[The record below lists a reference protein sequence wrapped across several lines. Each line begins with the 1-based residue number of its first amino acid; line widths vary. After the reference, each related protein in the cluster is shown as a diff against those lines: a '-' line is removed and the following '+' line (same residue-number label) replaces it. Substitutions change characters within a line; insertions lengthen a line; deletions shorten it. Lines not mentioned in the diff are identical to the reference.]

1 MDAADALL
9 RDAEDRIEEWLCEL
23 DGEWRAVL
31 LDAELEADRIRT
43 QALADAG
50 ELVATARLEADEII
64 AAAHAT
70 AGEHADVI
78 QALAAAER
86 DAAGEELASLR
97 EAVNRLR
104 RELSRL
110 MDAAFDALPAV
121 EATSEAI
128 DRALTTGESES
139 ESEAID
145 VRDEPDVLVI
155 QESPRRGLLR
165 RLLRR

>member
-1 MDAADALL
+1 MADVAEELL
-9 RDAEDRIEEWLCEL
+9 REAEDQIEGWLCEL
-23 DGEWRAVL
+23 DVTWHEL
-31 LDAELEADRIRT
+31 LAEAELDADRIRT
-43 QALADAG
+43 EALADAG
-50 ELVATARLEADEII
+50 ELIATARLEAEAII

-78 QALAAAER
+78 RALTAAER

-97 EAVNRLR
+97 EAVDRLR

-121 EATSEAI
+121 EATAEAI
-128 DRALTTGESES
+128 DRALVDEDAAS
-139 ESEAID
+139 ID
-145 VRDEPDVLVI
+145 LREDPEVLVI
-155 QESPRRGLLR
+155 QEAPRRGLLR